1 MRGNDAKCL
10 CAHSNRPAFF
20 NAMLKTFARSFCC
33 VPLALLLAVSFSA
46 LAQAESGSET
56 AVKTAFL
63 YHFFKFIDWPETT
76 DKRNAYN
83 LCTTSNDQL
92 GDSLSVLKNKTIGST
107 PMLVRRNIN
116 GDALKNCQMV
126 FISASENAADIIQE
140 LAGMPVVTVSDRAD
154 FIDQGG
160 MIGLV
165 RDGSRL
171 SFEINLDAA
180 NSGGVHIS
188 ARLLKLAKYVSAVK

>member
-1 MRGNDAKCL
+1 
-10 CAHSNRPAFF
+10 
-20 NAMLKTFARSFCC
+20 MLKTFFPFFSC
-33 VPLALLLAVSFSA
+33 VILALLLAVSLSA

-76 DKRNAYN
+76 GKRNAYN

-92 GDSLSVLKNKTIGST
+92 GDSLLVLENKTIDST

-116 GDALKNCQMV
+116 GEDLKNCQMV
-126 FISASENAADIIQE
+126 FISASENAVAIIQG
-140 LAGMPVVTVSDRAD
+140 LAGMPVVTVSDKPD

-165 RDGSRL
+165 RDGNRL

-180 NSGGVHIS
+180 NLGGVHIS
-188 ARLLKLAKYVSAVK
+188 ARLLKLAKYVNAAK